1 MSIASAFRVFVLV
14 LLAGPVFAQGVP
26 IKSGATSD
34 LATVDTNKNMR
45 VTPGQSTRATYTA
58 SAGALV
64 TTAAYSMQIESE
76 VGRGFKLSRVCIGT
90 SAATAAAVQTVTI
103 RRTTA
108 AGSGGTTLTAEG
120 TGAVSVSQHV
130 PGTGNWGGRTVH
142 TGTAGT
148 AGALLD
154 TFGWTVS
161 EIAAGTA
168 DPGQT
173 PLFCKTYGENGEQM
187 PTVASGTANGI
198 SIAVTAAGAG
208 GLASGSISA
217 TFIAE

>member
-1 MSIASAFRVFVLV
+1 VRIALVCSLV
-14 LLAGPVFAQGVP
+14 LLWAGGALAQGVP

-45 VTPGQSTRATYTA
+45 VSVGPSTRATYTA
-58 SAGALV
+58 SAGGLV
-64 TTAAYSMQIESE
+64 TTALYSMQIEAE
-76 VGRGFKLSRVCIGT
+76 VGRGFRIQQICIGT
-90 SAATAAAVQTVTI
+90 SAATAAALQTVTV
-103 RRTTA
+103 RRSTA
-108 AGSGGTTLTAEG
+108 AGSGGTALPAEG
-120 TGAVSVSQHV
+120 TAALGVAQMV

-154 TFGWTVS
+154 TWGWTVP

-168 DPGQT
+168 DPGLT
-173 PLFCKTYGENGEQM
+173 LPFCKRYGSDGSQM
-187 PTVASGTANGI
+187 PTVVAGTANGV

-208 GLASGSISA
+208 GLASGSISV